1 MSDAFLSLLSQHPS
15 RVERPLAKELFYK
28 MPDSYKDWVSE
39 DTFIDFMAT
48 TRRNTLYWY
57 DYEAGGKNARTA
69 PVMQHAAIR
78 TDESLRVID
87 EPLDI
92 YCKLHGDKLP
102 HPQAI
107 AITKINPMHCLMNG
121 IPEPVFFRMIL
132 AEMSVPS
139 TCSVG
144 YNSMK
149 YDEEMTRFGLWRSN
163 LPVYKR
169 EWKDGNSKWDLL
181 SVTTGFRA
189 LYPSAMDWPIND
201 KGKVSLKLEDLS
213 SAAGISQENA
223 HNALDDVKALID
235 WGRFI
240 KKSAPEYW
248 DYAYQHRTKKQLQ
261 GKIGNRNV
269 VAVSKILYGAESNF
283 IAPVLILGVDAKDKN
298 KLLLV
303 RLDNVEALRD
313 CWRTSVDVLKE
324 RLFMKKIEL
333 EEQGVNRPPLDS
345 VKLNQAPMIISEGF
359 LNKVTNESEH
369 SIINEDAIKLAN
381 TLRNNPDFLD
391 KLVSVMSAD
400 FNNDPVTDPEM
411 ALYASFPSSND
422 DYNLGLS
429 ENQKATDFYQS
440 PMKWDNQAYLSLWQL
455 GRCKMSGEGVNLTD
469 DDLETWKEHCS
480 IKLNQTP
487 DPECDDDVYF
497 DNVEKLLNE
506 SNLSD
511 DLKLGYTQ
519 FIEHVKSSISKR

>member
-1 MSDAFLSLLSQHPS
+1 MSDAFLSLLSKHPS
-15 RVERPLAKELFYK
+15 RVERTLAKELFSK
-28 MPDSYKDWVSE
+28 MPNSYKEWVSE
-39 DTFIDFMAT
+39 DTFIEFMAT
-48 TRRNTLYWY
+48 ARRNTLYWY

-189 LYPSAMDWPIND
+189 LYPNAMAWPIND

-261 GKIGNRNV
+261 GKIGNRTV
-269 VAVSKILYGAESNF
+269 VAVSKILYSAESNF

-313 CWRTSVDVLKE
+313 CWRTSVDDLKE
-324 RLFMKKIEL
+324 RLFMKKSEL
-333 EEQGVNRPPLDS
+333 EDRGLSRPPLDS

-359 LNKVTNESEH
+359 LNNVTNERESL
-369 SIINEDAIKLAN
+369 IINDDTVKLAN

-391 KLVSVMSAD
+391 KLVSVMSSD
-400 FNNDPVTDPEM
+400 FDNDPVVDPEM
-411 ALYASFPSSND
+411 GLYASFPSSND

-429 ENQKATDFYQS
+429 ENQKANVFYQS
-440 PMKWDNQAYLSLWQL
+440 PMKWDNQTYLSLWQL

-469 DDLETWKEHCS
+469 DEVKTWKEHCS
-480 IKLNQTP
+480 MKLNQT
-487 DPECDDDVYF
+487 PECDDDVYF
-497 DNVEKLLNE
+497 DNVEKLLGD
-506 SNLSD
+506 SD
-511 DLKLGYTQ
+511 LPEDLKLGYTQ
-519 FIEHVKSSISKR
+519 FIEHVKSNISQH